1 MDEKVR
7 QEFTPRPTA
16 QAPGDGDAEQ
26 RMEGQQGRRGRER
39 RGQNWPRG
47 EAGGRLGCQGCVEKA
62 AGVGDGRCR
71 GQPATRDGGL
81 GGGGD
86 CEARELSVK

>member
-47 EAGGRLGCQGCVEKA
+47 EAGGRLGVRA
-62 AGVGDGRCR
+62 AWRKQLAWGTVG
-71 GQPATRDGGL
+71 A
-81 GGGGD
+81 GD
-86 CEARELSVK
+86 SPPPGTEA